1 MPRHLRS
8 PRPRGGASNGNFF
21 QDWPWP
27 LQALFYLG
35 LTVVIIAA
43 GFYIPGL
50 PLASVRAQ
58 LQDAQKQEKPLEQE
72 VANLRVYKQRR
83 AELQSQMDALQKQL
97 ATLQTIVPEEKQVD
111 QFILMIQ
118 AAATSSGVSM
128 RRLTAKPVA
137 TKPYYFEL
145 PFEVQADGPYFS
157 VLDFFADWDGFANY
171 QRGRPEAGGDRRH
184 SASSELPIESGSF
197 GDRNLHDYD
206 ILYESGR
213 RAGGNNADGRT
224 GKTVGDDDDTSEDN
238 CELIATLAMS
248 FCLLPAA
255 WGQSPTKNPEQSPAP
270 AHKSGHKKKAAAPAR
285 RRSATGSGKA

>member
-1 MPRHLRS
+1 MATS
-8 PRPRGGASNGNFF
+8 FK
-21 QDWPWP
+21 DWPWP

-111 QFILMIQ
+111 QFMLMIQ
-118 AAATSSGVSM
+118 AAATSSGVSL
-128 RRLTAKPVA
+128 RRLKANPVA
-137 TKPYYFEL
+137 AKTYYFEL

-157 VLDFFADWDGFANY
+157 VLDFFA
-171 QRGRPEAGGDRRH
+171 RLGRLSR
-184 SASSELPIESGSF
+184 II
-197 GDRNLHDYD
+197 N
-206 ILYESGR
+206 
-213 RAGGNNADGRT
+213 
-224 GKTVGDDDDTSEDN
+224 VGDLKLEGIGNKSAAPNFRLNPGASVTGTFTITTFFTKSAD
-238 CELIATLAMS
+238 A
-248 FCLLPAA
+248 PAA
-255 WGQSPTKNPEQSPAP
+255 TTPTSAP
-270 AHKSGHKKKAAAPAR
+270 VKR
-285 RRSATGSGKA
+285 